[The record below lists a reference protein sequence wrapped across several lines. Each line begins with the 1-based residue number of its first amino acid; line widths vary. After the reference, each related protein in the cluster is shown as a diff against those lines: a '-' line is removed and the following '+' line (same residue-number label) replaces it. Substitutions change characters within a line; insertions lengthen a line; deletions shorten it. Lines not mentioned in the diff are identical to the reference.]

1 MRLSEAGE
9 SINQGASCWAHG
21 RTAQIMETF
30 SSKDLALQAQKKIL
44 SRMASKSM
52 VNMFI
57 DETSSEVL
65 DELYRVS
72 KEYTKNKPES
82 QKVIKNLIKIAVKI
96 GVLYR
101 HNRFSP
107 EELVLAE
114 DFKNKLHN
122 GAMTAISFYEVEF
135 TYEKDVLPE
144 ILTQCKNLLL
154 RLVDKHLTPKS
165 HGRIQHVFN
174 HFANK
179 DMLGQLYDPKGS
191 MKPHLQ
197 KICQGMNKLIDEGK
211 L

>member
-1 MRLSEAGE
+1 
-9 SINQGASCWAHG
+9 
-21 RTAQIMETF
+21 METF

-57 DETSSEVL
+57 DETSSEIL

-72 KEYTKNKPES
+72 KEYTKNKTES

-96 GVLYR
+96 GVLFR

-107 EELVLAE
+107 EELVLAK
-114 DFKNKLHN
+114 DFKNRLHN

-135 TYEKDVLPE
+135 TFEKDVLPE
-144 ILTQCKNLLL
+144 ILMECKNLVL
-154 RLVDKHLTPKS
+154 RLVEKHLTPKS

-174 HFANK
+174 HFA
-179 DMLGQLYDPKGS
+179 DPEMLSQLYDTKS
-191 MKPHLQ
+191 SLRPHLQ
-197 KICQGMNKLIDEGK
+197 KICNGLNKLIEEEK

>member
-1 MRLSEAGE
+1 MWSHRPWRRNFRQVILHPEP
-9 SINQGASCWAHG
+9 Q
-21 RTAQIMETF
+21 TMETF

-57 DETSSEVL
+57 DETSSEIL

-72 KEYTKNKPES
+72 KEYTKNKTES

-96 GVLYR
+96 GVLFR

-135 TYEKDVLPE
+135 TFEKDVLPD
-144 ILTQCKNLLL
+144 ILMECKKLLL
-154 RLVDKHLTPKS
+154 RLVEKHLTPKS

-174 HFANK
+174 HFA
-179 DMLGQLYDPKGS
+179 DSEMLNQLYDPKGS
-191 MKPHLQ
+191 LRPHLQ
-197 KICQGMNKLIDEGK
+197 KMCHGLNKLIDEGK

>member
-1 MRLSEAGE
+1 
-9 SINQGASCWAHG
+9 
-21 RTAQIMETF
+21 MEF

-44 SRMASKSM
+44 SRVATKSM

-72 KEYTKNKPES
+72 KEYTKNKTES
-82 QKVIKNLIKIAVKI
+82 QKVIKDLIKVAVKI

-107 EELVLAE
+107 EELVLAN

-135 TYEKDVLPE
+135 TFEKGVLPQ
-144 ILTQCKNLLL
+144 ILMECKNLLL
-154 RLVDKHLTPKS
+154 RLVEKHLTPKS
-165 HGRIQHVFN
+165 LGRIQHVFN
-174 HFANK
+174 HFA
-179 DMLGQLYDPKGS
+179 DQEMLTQLYNPKGELR
-191 MKPHLQ
+191 PHLQ
-197 KICQGMNKLIDEGK
+197 KICNGMNKLIDEGK

>member
-1 MRLSEAGE
+1 ME
-9 SINQGASCWAHG
+9 S
-21 RTAQIMETF
+21 F

-44 SRMASKSM
+44 SRMATKSV

-57 DETSSEVL
+57 DETSSEIL

-72 KEYTKNKPES
+72 KEYTKNKSES
-82 QKVIKNLIKIAVKI
+82 QKVIKDLIKIAVKI

-101 HNRFSP
+101 HNRFSH

-135 TYEKDVLPE
+135 TFEKEVLPE
-144 ILTQCKNLLL
+144 ILMECKNLLL
-154 RLVDKHLTPKS
+154 QLVDKHLTAKS

-174 HFANK
+174 HFA
-179 DMLGQLYDPKGS
+179 DQEMLSQLYEPKGTLR
-191 MKPHLQ
+191 PHLQ
-197 KICQGMNKLIDEGK
+197 KICQGMNKLLDEGK

>member
-1 MRLSEAGE
+1 
-9 SINQGASCWAHG
+9 
-21 RTAQIMETF
+21 METF

-44 SRMASKSM
+44 SRMASKSV

-72 KEYTKNKPES
+72 KEYTKNKTES

-107 EELVLAE
+107 EELMLAA
-114 DFKNKLHN
+114 DFKNKLHT
-122 GAMTAISFYEVEF
+122 GAMTAISFYEVDF

-144 ILTQCKNLLL
+144 ILTDCKNLLL

-179 DMLGQLYDPKGS
+179 EMLGQLYDPQGS
-191 MKPHLQ
+191 MRPHLQ
-197 KICQGMNKLIDEGK
+197 KICHGINKLIDEGK

>member
-1 MRLSEAGE
+1 
-9 SINQGASCWAHG
+9 
-21 RTAQIMETF
+21 MENF

-44 SRMASKSM
+44 SRMATKSM

-72 KEYTKNKPES
+72 KEYTKNKTES

-101 HNRFSP
+101 HNRFSS

-114 DFKNKLHN
+114 DFKEKLHN

-135 TYEKDVLPE
+135 TYEKEVLPQ
-144 ILTQCKNLLL
+144 ILTESKNLLL
-154 RLVDKHLTPKS
+154 RLVENHLTSKS
-165 HGRIQHVFN
+165 LGRIQHVFN
-174 HFANK
+174 HFANQE
-179 DMLGQLYDPKGS
+179 LLSQLYNPEGELR
-191 MKPHLQ
+191 PHLQ
-197 KICQGMNKLIDEGK
+197 KICMGLNKLIDEGK

>member
-1 MRLSEAGE
+1 
-9 SINQGASCWAHG
+9 
-21 RTAQIMETF
+21 METF

-57 DETSSEVL
+57 DETSGEVL

-72 KEYTKNKPES
+72 KEYTKNKAES

-135 TYEKDVLPE
+135 TYEKEVLPG
-144 ILTQCKNLLL
+144 ILTECKNLLL

-179 DMLGQLYDPKGS
+179 EMLSELYDPNGS

-197 KICQGMNKLIDEGK
+197 KICQGMNKLIDDGK

>member
-1 MRLSEAGE
+1 
-9 SINQGASCWAHG
+9 
-21 RTAQIMETF
+21 METF

-72 KEYTKNKPES
+72 KEYTKNKAES

-114 DFKNKLHN
+114 DFKNKLHT
-122 GAMTAISFYEVEF
+122 GAMTAISFYEVDF
-135 TYEKDVLPE
+135 TYEKDVLPN
-144 ILTQCKNLLL
+144 ILTECKNLLL

-165 HGRIQHVFN
+165 HDRIQHVFN
-174 HFANK
+174 HFANRE
-179 DMLGQLYDPKGS
+179 MLSQLYEPNGS

-197 KICQGMNKLIDEGK
+197 KICNGMNKLIDEGK